1 MKEDQRK
8 KTFCSVHLASAS
20 WVGFTTRLGIVTFAT
35 ANLWFNL
42 GWIGI
47 STTKFTAVAVALAA
61 GLSGLCHSNELVD
74 DSQKDEEDH
83 QSHHNLNFNKQ
94 NNENQIIFYIEFAIW
109 HVALN
114 FKK

>member
-1 MKEDQRK
+1 MGSQFQSPNFNPHRGIE
-8 KTFCSVHLASAS
+8 TFAAALHVAASA
-20 WVGFTTRLGIVTFAT
+20 
-35 ANLWFNL
+35 
-42 GWIGI
+42 
-47 STTKFTAVAVALAA
+47 
-61 GLSGLCHSNELVD
+61 GLCLSTELVD